1 MTIEC
6 QVTQDGWRTASLVE
20 MLRKRTLLM
29 PNKDLRFKVTYCTV
43 THPYDVKWKVLNRGE
58 VAVRRNNIRGQI
70 IGSSQPVVRNER
82 TSLRGEHVVECFV
95 LKDGVIVACDRID
108 VPISNTS
115 VS

>member
-1 MTIEC
+1 MAG
-6 QVTQDGWRTASLVE
+6 VRPLVE

-82 TSLRGEHVVECFV
+82 TSS
-95 LKDGVIVACDRID
+95 AA
-108 VPISNTS
+108 STS
-115 VS
+115 SSASS